1 MQCVQGSK
9 CHSCAVLCWPCT
21 CIYIRSCTDAV
32 SCCTLYSIHIISAV
46 HTHINRAQYC
56 EVYSELRIT
65 RTTTSSTPVLLS
77 SAGTFLLQIPGLG
90 IIISPHISTHNYAM
104 CDAGLSL
111 HTFAH
116 QHVSLCM
123 GVSYNVLTIF
133 PMYLIAFWLN

>member
-46 HTHINRAQYC
+46 HTHINRAQCC
-56 EVYSELRIT
+56 EVYSELHIT
-65 RTTTSSTPVLLS
+65 VTTTSPTPVLLS
-77 SAGTFLLQIPGLG
+77 FAGIF
-90 IIISPHISTHNYAM
+90 SWSRNNYFSTYLSHNNAM
-104 CDAGLSL
+104 CHAGLSL

-116 QHVSLCM
+116 QHRSLCV
-123 GVSYNVLTIF
+123 GVSYNVLT
-133 PMYLIAFWLN
+133 LEDLKD